1 MPTYSERFKLASFQR
16 LKLMGKHDVSY
27 VNTETVLKISITDA
41 IANQLVNTLQLIER
55 QHMLIANQK
64 EQINTN
70 LSELNSAKNEII
82 SLQGELIRTSK
93 VERFDIDDEI
103 FDRLLTAFQLRQGLE
118 RFIVTLQSPRCH
130 RVQ

>member
-1 MPTYSERFKLASFQR
+1 
-16 LKLMGKHDVSY
+16 MGKHDVSY

-41 IANQLVNTLQLIER
+41 IAYQLVNTLQLIER